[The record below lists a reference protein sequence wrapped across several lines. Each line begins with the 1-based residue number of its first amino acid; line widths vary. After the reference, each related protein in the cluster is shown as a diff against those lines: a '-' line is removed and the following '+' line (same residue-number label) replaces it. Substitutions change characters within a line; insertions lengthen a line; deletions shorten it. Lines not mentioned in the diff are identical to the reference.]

1 MAATVVGPLLRS
13 PLHPVL
19 SSQLMML
26 DYTGGRSGHS
36 YSFPI
41 GYFTWDDDEV
51 LAFSS
56 RSWPK
61 ALRTAEGI
69 HLLIKGE
76 SHDATADVVSAHDD
90 KTRLLAEFA
99 RRKGPRTAKRLMLGL
114 SGDRQH
120 QQSSWS
126 QPRTRPE
133 SSASPS
139 LTPPAVARRFPPL
152 MRRVPHV
159 ELTDSRLAVP

>member
-114 SGDRQH
+114 SGDRQ
-120 QQSSWS
+120 
-126 QPRTRPE
+126 
-133 SSASPS
+133 PS
-139 LTPPAVARRFPPL
+139 T
-152 MRRVPHV
+152 V
-159 ELTDSRLAVP
+159 ELESAADKTTIVRFTLAHASGSSETVPAPDATRA